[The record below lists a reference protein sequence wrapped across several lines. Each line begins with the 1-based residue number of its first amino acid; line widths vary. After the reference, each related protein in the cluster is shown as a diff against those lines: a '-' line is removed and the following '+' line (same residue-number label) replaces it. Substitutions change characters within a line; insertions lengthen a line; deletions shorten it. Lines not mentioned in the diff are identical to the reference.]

1 MSGPGTTSTMVTAST
16 SPGFAPLTNGG
27 PVSGWMRFRLAP
39 ATVARVEVRPN
50 GLSNASRVS
59 KITVSPGFAD
69 AADLMSGCHLLWQVP
84 RFSSAHGTRTGPLR
98 VTLIRTCLADVA
110 AGDKAT
116 RAAAVKAAIF
126 FGPPPARGA
135 TG

>member
-16 SPGFAPLTNGG
+16 SPGFAPLTNSG

-69 AADLMSGCHLLWQVP
+69 AADLMSGCHLLWQGPDFPP
-84 RFSSAHGTRTGPLR
+84 RHGPGPRPFRATLARTPLAGGPR
-98 VTLIRTCLADVA
+98 
-110 AGDKAT
+110 
-116 RAAAVKAAIF
+116 
-126 FGPPPARGA
+126 P
-135 TG
+135 